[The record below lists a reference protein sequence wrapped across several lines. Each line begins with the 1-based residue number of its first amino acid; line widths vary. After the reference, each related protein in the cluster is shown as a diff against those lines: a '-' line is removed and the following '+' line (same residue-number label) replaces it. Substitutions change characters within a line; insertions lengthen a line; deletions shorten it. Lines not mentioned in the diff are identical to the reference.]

1 MRRFIVFFLVLLAAL
16 AFLPSI
22 LTPLLG
28 LGPDPALLPPPGRA
42 VSVGEGTVL
51 SVTEAGTGDPVVFV
65 HGLPGSASDWGAV
78 PAQLAALGYR
88 TIVYD
93 RAGYGFSS
101 RPPEVPGRYTLTSNA
116 RELAGLL
123 AALGLERA
131 TLVGWSYG
139 GGIVQTLA
147 VESPQ
152 LLSRLV
158 LLSSVGPLEVPDP
171 EGEPVASRLVR
182 SPIALPLFDWMRN
195 VPPLARAVIHDGL
208 VKAFTDPAA
217 IPRGYEARTEALLAL
232 PGTLRSYVLE
242 EQRFD
247 PKTLRPEAI
256 SARTLVLQGSDD
268 LLVKPAV
275 AEDLAKRLPDAR
287 LVVVPIGSHMLPLTD
302 PDQVV
307 RRIHEFLTQ

>member
-287 LVVVPIGSHMLPLTD
+287 LVVVPIGSHMLPLTE

>member
-1 MRRFIVFFLVLLAAL
+1 MGRLLLFFLLLLLAVV
-16 AFLPSI
+16 FLPQL

-28 LGPDPALLPPPGRA
+28 LGPDPSLLPAPGSA
-42 VSVGEGTVL
+42 VPVGDGAVL
-51 SVTEAGTGDPVVFV
+51 SVTEAGRGEPVVFV
-65 HGLPGSASDWGAV
+65 HGDPGSASDWGAV

-93 RAGYGFSS
+93 RAGYGSSS
-101 RPPEVPGRYTLTSNA
+101 RPPETAGNYTLASNA
-116 RELAGLL
+116 HDLAGLL
-123 AALGLERA
+123 AALGIERA

-152 LLSRLV
+152 LLSHLV
-158 LLSSVGPLEVPDP
+158 LIGSVGPLEIPDP
-171 EGEPVASRLVR
+171 EGEPLASRLVR
-182 SPIALPLFDWMRN
+182 LPVALPLFDWMRN
-195 VPPLARAVIHDGL
+195 VPPLARAVTHDAL
-208 VKAFTDPAA
+208 VKAFTDGAT
-217 IPRGYEARTEALLAL
+217 IPRGYEERTLALLAL
-232 PGTLRSYVLE
+232 PGAVRSYVLE

-247 PKTLRPEAI
+247 RKTLRPEAI
-256 SARTLVLQGSDD
+256 QAPTLVLQGSDD
-268 LLVKPAV
+268 LMVKPPV

-307 RRIHEFLTQ
+307 RRIHEFLSA